1 MKGWQ
6 KILQEK
12 KKKEWEQKQRRQ
24 IEENIDK
31 RCEMIKTDQGKMIIS
46 LLNRPYK
53 KIILDRFIEQREE
66 ETKLVT
72 EPDAVKEG
80 IEEHY
85 KRQFRKRKTKL
96 KTMSESWKEIY
107 KPQKH
112 IKKEWYDRIE
122 GKIKEEEIVKELK
135 TGTAPGI
142 SGISYT
148 LIKHAKEKT
157 QKIFRAFTNLILEK
171 GEMPKK

>member
-12 KKKEWEQKQRRQ
+12 KKKEWEQKQKRQ
-24 IEENIDK
+24 IEKNIDK

-53 KIILDRFIEQREE
+53 KIILDRFIKQREE

-96 KTMSESWKEIY
+96 KTITESWKEIY

-112 IKKEWYDRIE
+112 IKEKWYDGIE
-122 GKIKEEEIVKELK
+122 GKIKEEECEKVVKELK
-135 TGTAPGI
+135 TGTASGI
-142 SGISYT
+142 LGISYI
-148 LIKHAKEKT
+148 LIKQT
-157 QKIFRAFTNLILEK
+157 R
-171 GEMPKK
+171 